1 MVCSFLGSCV
11 VVVVV
16 VGFLI
21 LVSFLFILFILF
33 ITGVFTGGLDELIL
47 LTCWV

>member
-1 MVCSFLGSCV
+1 VVCSFLGSRV

-21 LVSFLFILFILF
+21 LVSFLFILFI
-33 ITGVFTGGLDELIL
+33 TGYLREGLMS
-47 LTCWV
+47 

>member
-1 MVCSFLGSCV
+1 MVCSFLGSCVVV

-47 LTCWV
+47 LTC